1 VPNSPPSSFPGGLA
15 NVTGNDGGQFAV
27 QSEWSNADNAGSGW
41 CAGLPQDN
49 SPAPLDP
56 FDNYTAANYP
66 SDVAPGGNGH
76 YGVPASTGAPSVSG
90 VDTAGN
96 TLTANPGSWN
106 DAPTDYVYQWV
117 RCGTSGSNCAAID
130 GATSSTYTLTRADV
144 GSTVGVTVNAA
155 NTNGNAVPVMSPAT
169 KAIAA
174 HGGGGDGLGHEVSAG
189 RPGPPTPASPTG
201 GGFRGSISPASAE
214 PSSPICAIGAI
225 MDVVSLSQLPAVP
238 RERGD
243 AGDGDGL

>member
-1 VPNSPPSSFPGGLA
+1 VNSGNQGKLDSLSIGLGHEIEETATDPGAETDTGNLASGGSTSYYGGWYDSTDPNENGDKCAYVGTISGVEVPNSPPSSFPGGLA

-49 SPAPLDP
+49 SPAPLDR

-96 TLTANPGSWN
+96 TLTANPGSWTTRR
-106 DAPTDYVYQWV
+106 PTTS
-117 RCGTSGSNCAAID
+117 TSGCAAARAA
-130 GATSSTYTLTRADV
+130 ATAPR
-144 GSTVGVTVNAA
+144 STVR
-155 NTNGNAVPVMSPAT
+155 
-169 KAIAA
+169 
-174 HGGGGDGLGHEVSAG
+174 
-189 RPGPPTPASPTG
+189 RPRRT
-201 GGFRGSISPASAE
+201 R
-214 PSSPICAIGAI
+214 
-225 MDVVSLSQLPAVP
+225 
-238 RERGD
+238 
-243 AGDGDGL
+243 